1 MSDETYDGLI
11 MSMELSGWKS
21 DIPFS
26 SPGAMGGSCG
36 RYSVTMQYHATS
48 LHLANSRF
56 TLGKLVCRVRT
67 YLVLPYL
74 SHLS

>member
-11 MSMELSGWKS
+11 MSRELSGWKS

-36 RYSVTMQYHATS
+36 RYSVAMQCHAAS
-48 LHLANSRF
+48 
-56 TLGKLVCRVRT
+56 
-67 YLVLPYL
+67 YILPTRD
-74 SHLS
+74 SHSASWSVG